1 MNRRLLP
8 ALLVTLLA
16 SGCGLV
22 LDPGG
27 GPDAQPP
34 VSGEELG
41 PIFPAPNGGPP
52 IECRGV
58 PRAQC
63 ESPGAFEDGVGGV
76 RVRDVE
82 RVIVTCT
89 SPNCDS
95 GGGEFR
101 IDVLLPD
108 GTTQEIGA
116 GGYGSTE
123 ALP

>member
-41 PIFPAPNGGPP
+41 PIIPAPNGGPP

-58 PRAQC
+58 ARAHC
-63 ESPGAFEDGVGGV
+63 EGPGIFEDGVGGL
-76 RVRDVE
+76 RVRDVQ

-89 SPNCDS
+89 SLTCGP

-101 IDVLLPD
+101 IDVLLRD